1 MVCELGQLR
10 PPVIRASP
18 FGSPEAAPAMRI
30 SDILS
35 PERIGC
41 GVEARSKKKALE
53 ELSNLLSAA
62 APTLD
67 ARAIFDCF
75 LLRERLGSTGLG
87 FGVALPHGRLA
98 HLEPA
103 VGALVRL
110 QEPVPEEATEEH
122 LQLLSLLAEQLGSST
137 VRERL
142 RSTDSPNT
150 AYAILTGMATEHE
163 QT

>member
-1 MVCELGQLR
+1 
-10 PPVIRASP
+10 
-18 FGSPEAAPAMRI
+18 MRI

-41 GVEARSKKKALE
+41 GVMARSKKKALE

-110 QEPVPEEATEEH
+110 QEPVEFDALDEQPVDLLFGLLVPEEATEEH

-150 AYAILTGMATEHE
+150 AYAILTGMATEDE